1 MGFLGRVPLNATFSR
16 AFHGFLPDESARRI
30 HEALKS
36 PVLDPGAIVI
46 NSSLDAI
53 AIDGREKA
61 VKSPVSL
68 SLRKGDLSPGEGE
81 NISEWRDFPT
91 CSPDIGLSPL
101 TEHLED
107 VFSGMTIE

>member
-1 MGFLGRVPLNATFSR
+1 MPGLCREDGSEFDITKRLIERLESKEVLCRIVGFLGRVPLNATFSR

-36 PVLDPGAIVI
+36 PDPGAIVI
-46 NSSLDAI
+46 DSSMDAI

-68 SLRKGDLSPGEGE
+68 SSEGRSQPG
-81 NISEWRDFPT
+81 RR
-91 CSPDIGLSPL
+91 
-101 TEHLED
+101 
-107 VFSGMTIE
+107 